1 MPRLWPQRF
10 CVATKGI
17 GDHGIIAITP
27 RAMLSLSRDLP
38 EAAVRGCGLASSSL
52 LNSRWPR
59 RHAEAGEG
67 LAPFAASRLC
77 V

>member
-17 GDHGIIAITP
+17 GDHGIIAMTP

-38 EAAVRGCGLASSSL
+38 EAAVRERKKLW
-52 LNSRWPR
+52 SREV
-59 RHAEAGEG
+59 AKT
-67 LAPFAASRLC
+67 
-77 V
+77 